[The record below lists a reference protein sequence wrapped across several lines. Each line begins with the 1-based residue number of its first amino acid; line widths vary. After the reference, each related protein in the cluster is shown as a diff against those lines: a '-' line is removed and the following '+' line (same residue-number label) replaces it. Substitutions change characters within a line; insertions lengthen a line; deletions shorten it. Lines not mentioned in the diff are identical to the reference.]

1 MKITFKLAKEFI
13 KSYYLKTIG
22 FTPMNKDIIV
32 KDINDDIITASI
44 NGQHRQFRIN
54 VHIDID
60 DVTNLGLVDAN
71 TIAD

>member
-1 MKITFKLAKEFI
+1 MKITFKLAKEVI

-54 VHIDID
+54 VAIDID
-60 DVTNLGLVDAN
+60 DVTN